1 MSTGTFRLTLAML
14 ALLGALGQA
23 PLEADPGDLV
33 ADFVTFAVIA
43 PQDITYDE
51 TEDCFWITTFLDE
64 RIYKYNT
71 DLTQLLDTIPSP
83 FLTFE
88 FTTGITWNPLDDTLL
103 VTNADSGRIVELD
116 KLGVPTGR
124 EISIP
129 FLDNPRL
136 AAHTVR
142 GLAFDPGA
150 AAGTG
155 SIYVVETLG
164 TLVYEISLEGELLR
178 SFVHPE
184 DPDGFP
190 GRGQHTQSAGIDLI
204 HEDGELSGFW
214 ITGIR
219 GRQNRLYKLDAE
231 GSYTGLSFSLDAAG
245 GTVSGIVRHPFPGA
259 ENGGGLDSFIC
270 VVESNARLAVLE
282 AGEPENREIFGLECD
297 TAGNLAM
304 LRWSSRENYDRVEI
318 IEGCRVHAVLPGDAT
333 SWEAELSPPGLYEL
347 SVRAM
352 KNGTE
357 SIIGPCLVLTGPG
370 QILRSR
376 EVGGRLPID
385 LASNGDDLL
394 VVTDG
399 RERELIVFEMN
410 SPGDPVATIP
420 VAETFASGEEEEEYI
435 TGIARGPEANT
446 FFVYNTTRHIIGLL
460 DLSGS
465 VLSTF
470 EVALPNLNEEFDP
483 EDPESEEDLGTVM
496 GMVFDPAADEGRGAL
511 WITEVVEDIVYQVD
525 LEGRIL
531 KQFHNPYT
539 RIQPP
544 PIEDVF
550 NTYTGGISRVP
561 GRGDLLWLSG
571 GTYRDFGQKW
581 IALVDTNSGEV
592 IPGSEITTASVRR
605 ESRSGSVGLE
615 NILADGESRFFVLG
629 LGQRDALLAEILHE
643 ATITP
648 APGYLECRQ
657 PAVEDRIILNFINNG
672 PYDSIEVLRDCE
684 LIASLA
690 GDAVGFVD
698 EAVTPGIHEYG
709 VRGIRGGIASETIS
723 SSVRVGIGAVLQR
736 SMSWPAR
743 SPQQLTR
750 DPVDG
755 SFYAC
760 VNWYGE
766 ERKVY
771 HYDAGFRFLDER
783 DSVVEAGR
791 QIATLAIRAPSR
803 TERLLYYITWLQPV
817 PLGEV
822 DTQRFFLASETLAGQ
837 PYDQVEI
844 VPPVPENGFII
855 YPTGLTWDSIS
866 DSFFYLERNS
876 RTFLR
881 IDTEGNELGRF
892 PHPEPPYQNFVFNLG
907 LAVNEQ
913 DRTLLFTTSAYGDH
927 GITKVLEMNFEGN
940 LTGFELPLTGLGN
953 EIRDIELYGRELVA
967 IGSGSFSELLRI
979 KFTDTLPAPFLRGDA
994 DSSGEVNL
1002 TDAIYL
1008 LGYLFQGVEAPACLD
1023 SGDFDDDG
1031 RITLTDAILTLN
1043 YLFRGGIPP
1052 AAPFPGPGQDPTA
1065 DGLQCR

>member
-1 MSTGTFRLTLAML
+1 M
-14 ALLGALGQA
+14 
-23 PLEADPGDLV
+23 
-33 ADFVTFAVIA
+33 
-43 PQDITYDE
+43 
-51 TEDCFWITTFLDE
+51 
-64 RIYKYNT
+64 
-71 DLTQLLDTIPSP
+71 
-83 FLTFE
+83 
-88 FTTGITWNPLDDTLL
+88 
-103 VTNADSGRIVELD
+103 
-116 KLGVPTGR
+116 
-124 EISIP
+124 
-129 FLDNPRL
+129 
-136 AAHTVR
+136 
-142 GLAFDPGA
+142 
-150 AAGTG
+150 
-155 SIYVVETLG
+155 
-164 TLVYEISLEGELLR
+164 
-178 SFVHPE
+178 
-184 DPDGFP
+184 
-190 GRGQHTQSAGIDLI
+190 
-204 HEDGELSGFW
+204 
-214 ITGIR
+214 
-219 GRQNRLYKLDAE
+219 
-231 GSYTGLSFSLDAAG
+231 
-245 GTVSGIVRHPFPGA
+245 
-259 ENGGGLDSFIC
+259 
-270 VVESNARLAVLE
+270 
-282 AGEPENREIFGLECD
+282 
-297 TAGNLAM
+297 
-304 LRWSSRENYDRVEI
+304 
-318 IEGCRVHAVLPGDAT
+318 
-333 SWEAELSPPGLYEL
+333 
-347 SVRAM
+347 
-352 KNGTE
+352 
-357 SIIGPCLVLTGPG
+357 
-370 QILRSR
+370 
-376 EVGGRLPID
+376 
-385 LASNGDDLL
+385 
-394 VVTDG
+394 
-399 RERELIVFEMN
+399 
-410 SPGDPVATIP
+410 
-420 VAETFASGEEEEEYI
+420 
-435 TGIARGPEANT
+435 
-446 FFVYNTTRHIIGLL
+446 
-460 DLSGS
+460 
-465 VLSTF
+465 
-470 EVALPNLNEEFDP
+470 
-483 EDPESEEDLGTVM
+483 
-496 GMVFDPAADEGRGAL
+496 
-511 WITEVVEDIVYQVD
+511 
-525 LEGRIL
+525 
-531 KQFHNPYT
+531 
-539 RIQPP
+539 
-544 PIEDVF
+544 
-550 NTYTGGISRVP
+550 
-561 GRGDLLWLSG
+561 
-571 GTYRDFGQKW
+571 
-581 IALVDTNSGEV
+581 
-592 IPGSEITTASVRR
+592 
-605 ESRSGSVGLE
+605 
-615 NILADGESRFFVLG
+615 
-629 LGQRDALLAEILHE
+629 
-643 ATITP
+643 
-648 APGYLECRQ
+648 
-657 PAVEDRIILNFINNG
+657 EDRIILNFSNNG
-672 PYDSIEVLRDCE
+672 PYDSSEVLRDCE

-698 EAVTPGIHEYG
+698 EAVAPGIHEYG

-994 DSSGEVNL
+994 DTSGEVNL

-1052 AAPFPGPGQDPTA
+1052 AAPFPGTGQDPTA